1 MKFYSTL
8 FSAIFKHISLAL
20 QLKHDGTGLPKE
32 VPGAFLLAIVYIMI
46 NLLNQHHADGI
57 PVSTF
62 VMIGFIAQCYVLFLR
77 NNLIG
82 LILLISIICNA
93 FSLLLT
99 YVMGIPAENLAIM
112 IVSEYILV
120 TAAVVNVITSETSH
134 I

>member
-1 MKFYSTL
+1 MKFYRTL
-8 FSAIFKHISLAL
+8 FSALFKHISLTL

-32 VPGAFLLAIVYIMI
+32 VPGAFLLAIAYIMM

-57 PVSTF
+57 PASTF
-62 VMIGFIAQCYVLFLR
+62 LMIGFIAQCYVLFLR

-82 LILLISIICNA
+82 LILLISIISNA
-93 FSLLLT
+93 FSLFLT

-120 TAAVVNVITSETSH
+120 TAAVVNVITRETSH